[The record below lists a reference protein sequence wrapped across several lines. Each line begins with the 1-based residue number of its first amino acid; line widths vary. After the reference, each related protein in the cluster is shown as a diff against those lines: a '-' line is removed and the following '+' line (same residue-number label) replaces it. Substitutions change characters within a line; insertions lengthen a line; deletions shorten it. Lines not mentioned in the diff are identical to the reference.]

1 MRPRVCYP
9 NAIREAGH
17 PAEVLPGQLVG
28 NVRAGARGAAEVRGN
43 RPMLLLPG
51 EGARW
56 AGNPKPSSKTSSSS
70 WSTPIWRPPAVGSV
84 LTIYTKGA
92 IASYWRASWP
102 LCGGGVGQAG
112 GCAARRQGKG
122 LDARPCRGAGGCRWG
137 ASKAP
142 REAWPAR
149 RSSPTGGAPGL
160 GAAGSEIGALPWGTP
175 RALVDREDS
184 ISIGWWA
191 A

>member
-1 MRPRVCYP
+1 MVTSWLSGCEACAPCAPGVCYP
-9 NAIREAGH
+9 NSIREAGH
-17 PAEVLPGQLVG
+17 PTEVLPGQLVG
-28 NVRAGARGAAEVRGN
+28 NVRASARGAAEVRGN

-51 EGARW
+51 GGARW

-112 GCAARRQGKG
+112 GCAARRQG
-122 LDARPCRGAGGCRWG
+122 RGWMCAPAGALGEGG
-137 ASKAP
+137 ALSLKAP
-142 REAWPAR
+142 REVWTERTRALP
-149 RSSPTGGAPGL
+149 GGAPEL
-160 GAAGSEIGALPWGTP
+160 GVAGSEIQPYLGGAG
-175 RALVDREDS
+175 
-184 ISIGWWA
+184 
-191 A
+191 